1 MATCS
6 FGLEKV
12 VFDELKKLGIWI
24 EHKKDG
30 HVFFSGEMDAMY
42 RANLWLRTADKVFLV
57 LKQTKGIDTFEK
69 LFEAVYE
76 LPWSDLLR
84 REGTF
89 PVLVKSKK
97 SKLTSTPA
105 CQSIVKKAVVKKLQT
120 VYPDITFPESGEEMV
135 IQCWLENDELI
146 VGINTSGEGLHRRGY
161 RQNALHTQT
170 PMRENLAAALV
181 YLSGWQKE
189 LPLYD
194 PFCGT
199 GTILL
204 EAAMIAYNIA
214 PGLGRFFAFE
224 KWKMCDKDEWD
235 KVRKVALESRD
246 ETTKVTLVGSDK
258 SHEQISLALEN
269 ILALDIPSIKL
280 FDQDVRKVSLEG
292 VGFKPT
298 STIESG
304 MVITNPPYGIKSDAK
319 DLDEI
324 YQALARRYQAWK
336 GVSWHILTAYEK
348 IETVFGQEAK
358 KRRKLYNGGI
368 KCYLYSF

>member
-12 VFDELKKLGIWI
+12 VFDELKNLGIWI

-30 HVFFSGEMDAMY
+30 HVFFSGEVETMY
-42 RANLWLRTADKVFLV
+42 RANLWLRTADRVFVV
-57 LKQTKGIDTFEK
+57 LKQVKGIDTFEK

-76 LPWSDLLR
+76 LPWSDLLKVDS
-84 REGTF
+84 TF

-120 VYPDITFPESGEEMV
+120 VYQETMFPETGEKMV
-135 IQCWLENDELI
+135 IHCWLENDELTVAI
-146 VGINTSGEGLHRRGY
+146 DSSGEGLHRRGY
-161 RQNALHTQT
+161 RPNALHT
-170 PMRENLAAALV
+170 PLRENMAAALV
-181 YLSGWQKE
+181 YLSGWQKDM
-189 LPLYD
+189 PLYD

-214 PGLGRFFAFE
+214 PGLGRYFAFE
-224 KWKMCDKDEWD
+224 HWKMCDQAAWEKTRQTALAARDD
-235 KVRKVALESRD
+235 KA
-246 ETTKVTLVGSDK
+246 KVTLIGSDK
-258 SHEQISLALEN
+258 SHEQIAIALEN
-269 ILALDIPSIKL
+269 IGTLDIPPIQL
-280 FDQDVRKVSLEG
+280 FDQDIQKVSQ
-292 VGFKPT
+292 V
-298 STIESG
+298 IQNG
-304 MVITNPPYGIKSDAK
+304 MIITNPPYGIKSNAADV
-319 DLDEI
+319 DEI
-324 YQALARRYQAWK
+324 YQALARKYQTWK
-336 GVSWHILTAYEK
+336 DVSWHILTAYEK
-348 IETVFGQEAK
+348 IETLFGNEAK